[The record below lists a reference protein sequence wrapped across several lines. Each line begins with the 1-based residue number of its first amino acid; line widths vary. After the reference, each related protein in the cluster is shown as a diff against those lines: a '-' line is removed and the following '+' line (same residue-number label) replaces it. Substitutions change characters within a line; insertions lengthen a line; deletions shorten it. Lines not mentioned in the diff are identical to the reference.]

1 MLPANAER
9 TGRHAANSR
18 HRLLAV
24 DPASHIEL
32 VDRARSREQHSLFSN
47 VGRVARGPHV
57 LTLLDQAIVS
67 CTNFITTILVARSTL
82 PSEFGSYS
90 IAMSLLFPLFCVHES
105 LISLPYTIQ
114 RHRSLGTPAQSA
126 GSSLAHNI
134 QLSAVAMVL
143 FALGALLLSLLGAPS
158 ELVAAIWVLTISA
171 PFVLLREFGRR
182 FAFAHL
188 EITQALML
196 DLGASAIQLASI
208 FLLVEMGWIS
218 PATGCAALGLAYAI
232 VAAVWLCLNRSRFS
246 IRGFHVRKAMKLS
259 WSLGKWLGG
268 SQLASFV
275 KSFSAYWI
283 LAIAMGTAATG
294 IYAACSSIVAFSNP
308 LVLGLGNI
316 LSPKAALEL
325 SERGYA
331 GLMRETVRAT
341 ALVSATMGV
350 FVVGMILIGGNVMR
364 FLYHNPAYDGH
375 EHILV
380 VLALAVFAGAI
391 GIPASNALSSLE
403 RAQAI
408 FCASFIGV
416 LITLTLSF
424 FLVGRLGIAGAAYA
438 VLAGN
443 LAAALGRWFAF
454 FRLLSKGT
462 QVSSSRT
469 ALSDAIV
476 ADVVHAAGRAVKA
489 SNEVEWSVEKL
500 GEGYQAHVCAAR
512 SPSDEANCRKS
523 PFLVVKL
530 YKPMAELSQQFVR
543 DQFSALARLHA
554 VANNRIIEGW
564 TLLIP
569 EPQYLC
575 DSPPALVMTWVPGEN
590 FEQCLQSG
598 DHITPEALKTAAR
611 AVAAALKS
619 YWSLGQP
626 YGELAASNM
635 LGDVPGR
642 TISFIDLG
650 VGPAFQFP
658 RDTSCRWYPAS
669 QDLAYLL
676 YDLGTAIELGNHS
689 ARVRKE
695 MFVIEIVRAVFDR
708 IECLEEKRQLL
719 LEIRFYLRAHL
730 DTLEVSWSPQGVWHG
745 IIRRFASRRIE
756 QILAELA
763 SEITPP
769 LGQQRRSVCYGQ
781 T

>member
-1 MLPANAER
+1 MDE
-9 TGRHAANSR
+9 AASR
-18 HRLLAV
+18 
-24 DPASHIEL
+24 S
-32 VDRARSREQHSLFSN
+32 SEQHSLFSD
-47 VGRVARGPHV
+47 VGRIARGPHV
-57 LTLLDQAIVS
+57 LALLDQAIVS
-67 CTNFITTILVARSTL
+67 CTNFITTVLVARSTL

-90 IAMSLLFPLFCVHES
+90 IAMSLLLPLFCVQEL
-105 LISLPYTIQ
+105 LISLPYTMQ
-114 RHRSLGTPAQSA
+114 RHRSLGTPAQTA
-126 GSSLAHNI
+126 GSSLVHNF

-158 ELVAAIWVLTISA
+158 QLVAAIWVLTISA

-196 DLGASAIQLASI
+196 DVAASAIQLASI
-208 FLLVEMGWIS
+208 LLLVRMGWIS

-232 VAAVWLCLNRSRFS
+232 VATVWLCLNRSRFS
-246 IRGFHVRKAMKLS
+246 IRGFHVRKTITQS

-268 SQLASFV
+268 SQLASFIR
-275 KSFSAYWI
+275 SFSAYWI

-341 ALVSATMGV
+341 ALVSAAMGV
-350 FVVGMILIGGNVMR
+350 FVLGMILIGGSVMR
-364 FLYHNPAYDGH
+364 FLYHDPAYDGH
-375 EHILV
+375 DYILV
-380 VLALAVFAGAI
+380 VLALSAFASAV
-391 GIPASNALSSLE
+391 GIPASNALVSLE
-403 RAQAI
+403 RAKAI

-416 LITLTLSF
+416 LITLTLSLL
-424 FLVGRLGIAGAAYA
+424 LVGHLGIAGAAYA
-438 VLAGN
+438 VLGGN
-443 LAAALGRWFAF
+443 LASALGRWFAF
-454 FRLLSKGT
+454 FRLMAKGT
-462 QVSSSRT
+462 QLSSSRS
-469 ALSDAIV
+469 AMSDTIV
-476 ADVVHAAGRAVKA
+476 ADVVHAARRAVNA

-512 SPSDEANCRKS
+512 SPSDKASCRKD
-523 PFLVVKL
+523 PLLVVKL
-530 YKPMAELSQQFVR
+530 YKPMAELSQQSVR

-575 DSPPALVMTWVPGEN
+575 DTPPALVMTWVPGEN
-590 FEQCLQSG
+590 FQQCLQSG
-598 DHITPEALKTAAR
+598 DHITPDALRTAAR
-611 AVAAALKS
+611 AVADALNS

-626 YGELAASNM
+626 YGELAPSNM

-650 VGPAFQFP
+650 VRPAFQFP
-658 RDTSCRWYPAS
+658 RDKSCRWYPAS
-669 QDLAYLL
+669 QDLAYLI
-676 YDLGTAIELGNHS
+676 YDLGTEIELGNHS

-695 MFVIEIVRAVFDR
+695 MFVLEIVRAVLDK
-708 IECLEEKRQLL
+708 IESLEDKRQLL
-719 LEIRFYLRAHL
+719 LEIGFYVRAHM
-730 DTLEVSWSPQGVWHG
+730 DTIQVSWSPQGLWHG
-745 IIRRFASRRIE
+745 ILRRLASQRIE
-756 QILAELA
+756 QVLAELG
-763 SEITPP
+763 SEMTAA
-769 LGQQRRSVCYGQ
+769 LGQQRRSACYGK